1 MGKQTARPVP
11 AKETAKKE
19 TGKQEGALK
28 DSDLE
33 DVAGAGVGSSY
44 HQDPE
49 AYRQSGP
56 GFRIIRIPGN

>member
-1 MGKQTARPVP
+1 MGKQTARPAP
-11 AKETAKKE
+11 EKETAKQE

-33 DVAGAGVGSSY
+33 DVAGAGSSY
-44 HQDPE
+44 HEDPE